1 MYNGTAI
8 NDSATI
14 VAAASAAISGG
25 EFLAA
30 KFTSGKIAKCGV
42 SGESAMGIIIPGQD
56 SLAEGDD
63 ITIQIKDIGYW
74 KCAAVISAGAE
85 LMTDANGCAI
95 VATSGGFILAIALE
109 AGVSGQI
116 IKVQIAKL
124 GYKSGGSVT
133 PLTFAALTDVN
144 ITSVSDGD
152 AIVYDSSSQKY
163 VNKALAL
170 GDLSDVTIASPTD
183 TEKLTYVSADSA
195 WKNA

>member
-133 PLTFAALTDVN
+133 PLTLAALTDVA
-144 ITSVSDGD
+144 ITSVADGD
-152 AIVYDSSSQKY
+152 AIIYDSASQKY

-170 GDLSDVTIASPTD
+170 DDLSDVTIASPTD
-183 TEKLTYVSADSA
+183 AEKLTYASADST

>member
-74 KCAAVISAGAE
+74 KCAAVINAGSE

-170 GDLSDVTIASPTD
+170 GDLSDVTIATPTD

>member
-1 MYNGTAI
+1 MYNGTTI

-14 VAAASAAISGG
+14 VGAASAAINGG

-63 ITIQIKDIGYW
+63 VTIQIKDIGYW

-170 GDLSDVTIASPTD
+170 GDLSDVTIATPTD